1 MSYITREY
9 MGIISIASLYLHGP
23 RQRRTQRREWLRF
36 TREAAQKWAL
46 ETTSLPR
53 FAGKNAGN

>member
-1 MSYITREY
+1 MDHARGARSA
-9 MGIISIASLYLHGP
+9 GN
-23 RQRRTQRREWLRF
+23 QRF
-36 TREAAQKWAL
+36 TREAMAQKWAL